1 MASIPF
7 WHVNLHILSNTLN
20 QFSRVSVQ
28 LCSSTA
34 SSPTSVLRHN
44 LTRIARW
51 RLSKPGA
58 DVFHLRFNG
67 HTGQNAVR
75 VQGEECIDAGVALHR
90 TIQAG
95 EEGAVDSVDVGE
107 KSIQAVQARG
117 FAAQESAHKM
127 HRNDAIH
134 YFRSGGEGH
143 MHVRQR
149 PHAPEYWT
157 FARCKDQSHQGTQGG
172 LGVRSL
178 VCFVL
183 RSLNVHINPVYRNE
197 CGK

>member
-51 RLSKPGA
+51 RLLKPGA

-67 HTGQNAVR
+67 HTGQHAVR
-75 VQGEECIDAGVALHR
+75 VQGEERVDAGVALHR

-95 EEGAVDSVDVGE
+95 EEGAVEPVDIGE
-107 KSIQAVQARG
+107 EFIQPVQSRG
-117 FAAQESAHKM
+117 FAKQETTHKV
-127 HRNDAIH
+127 HRDDAIH
-134 YFRSGGEGH
+134 YFRSGSEGH
-143 MHVRQR
+143 MHMRQR
-149 PHAPEYWT
+149 PHAPEYRT
-157 FARCKDQSHQGTQGG
+157 CAGCKYQSH
-172 LGVRSL
+172 
-178 VCFVL
+178 
-183 RSLNVHINPVYRNE
+183 
-197 CGK
+197 